1 MTLYSPLPCFGS
13 SCEYKLW
20 RQVASEAMPCSAED
34 ENKVGNIG
42 KICFLAAQAGI
53 RWDEKGKRAYILDAR
68 SGGASLIEVPNPID
82 FQGSY
87 NDFYHMLLTS
97 FSYSDATDLF
107 RKLHTPTLLISN
119 SHIQI
124 PSQVGKDKATETCL
138 VINNVPEVFNSVCF
152 VRHFIAFVFNC
163 DELNSSKCT
172 VDQPHRRVTLS
183 WEHRKIR
190 CAAALMWWTSFVA
203 SRLDNT
209 KSSWVHAGKQQSTVL
224 CARTEVKIIDIF
236 ACSESSL
243 VAKPECMRDTI
254 LAFSVFQCKSNLC
267 DGDSKKDHKWQ

>member
-1 MTLYSPLPCFGS
+1 MYSPLPFFGS
-13 SCEYKLW
+13 SCEYRLW
-20 RQVASEAMPCSAED
+20 PQVASEAMPCSSED
-34 ENKVGNIG
+34 ENSVRNIG
-42 KICFLAAQAGI
+42 RICFLAAQAGI

-87 NDFYHMLLTS
+87 DDFYRMLLTS

-124 PSQVGKDKATETCL
+124 PSKVGKDKATETCL

-183 WEHRKIR
+183 WEHRKVR
-190 CAAALMWWTSFVA
+190 CADALMWWTSFVA
-203 SRLDNT
+203 SRLDST
-209 KSSWVHAGKQQSTVL
+209 KSNWVHAGKQQSTVL
-224 CARTEVKIIDIF
+224 CARTEVKIIEFF

-243 VAKPECMRDTI
+243 VAQPECMPDTM
-254 LAFSVFQCKSNLC
+254 LSNNVVYQCKSKLC
-267 DGDSKKDHKWQ
+267 DGDSKMGHKWQ

>member
-1 MTLYSPLPCFGS
+1 
-13 SCEYKLW
+13 
-20 RQVASEAMPCSAED
+20 MPCSSED
-34 ENKVGNIG
+34 ENKVRNIG

-87 NDFYHMLLTS
+87 DDFHRMLLTS

-124 PSQVGKDKATETCL
+124 PLKVAKDKATETCL

-152 VRHFIAFVFNC
+152 VQHFIAFVFNC
-163 DELNSSKCT
+163 DELNSSKCI
-172 VDQPHRRVTLS
+172 VDQPHRRITLS
-183 WEHRKIR
+183 WEHRKDR
-190 CAAALMWWTSFVA
+190 CADALLWWTSFVA
-203 SRLDNT
+203 SRLDST

-224 CARTEVKIIDIF
+224 CARTEVKIMNIF
-236 ACSESSL
+236 GCSESSL
-243 VAKPECMRDTI
+243 VAQPECMPDTK
-254 LAFSVFQCKSNLC
+254 LSNNVVQSKSKLC
-267 DGDSKKDHKWQ
+267 DGDSKMGHKWQ